1 MTTDEVTAASVAIIR
16 RHAGSA
22 CGIILLF
29 GSRARGDAQAGSDI
43 DLGIMGNAPL
53 PQPIM
58 ARIRADIEELR
69 TLHSVD
75 VVDLQSVSAQFRA
88 AILAQGIVLYEQHE
102 VAA

>member
-1 MTTDEVTAASVAIIR
+1 MTTDEVIAACVVIIR
-16 RHAGSA
+16 RHAGAA
-22 CGIILLF
+22 CSRILLF
-29 GSRARGDAQAGSDI
+29 GSRARGDAHAGSDI
-43 DLGIMGNAPL
+43 DLGIEGSAPL

-75 VVDLQSVSAQFRA
+75 VVDMQSVSTHFHVVIVAH
-88 AILAQGIVLYEQHE
+88 GIVLYEQHE